1 MKNGKKQTNG
11 WVKQTEWIAAAVGL
25 LLAYSAQAGVPLN
38 SLQGNGGVA
47 FNPLAY
53 PSGQNQDPT
62 VTNAWDGVLSKPQFG
77 AWYVNLGD
85 VNVDWTAIGA
95 SETLFNRLEL
105 SYGHEVIAPAGQNI
119 KKDNLGAKLLLIKEN
134 QGGNPYIPAVAV
146 GTLHKSTDNV
156 AAGSDDS
163 AFDYYVVATKLI
175 TQLPKPVLVSGGV
188 LSTKE
193 QVTGV
198 FGYNEDRDLTLFGN
212 IDILPVSFLA
222 LGLEYKQGAEFDNFK
237 NSDYWD
243 AHVAWFVNEHLT
255 LVAAYVN
262 AGDET
267 STSEVGLGDGL
278 VLSAQYAF

>member
-11 WVKQTEWIAAAVGL
+11 WVKQTGWIAAATGL
-25 LLAYSAQAGVPLN
+25 LLAYNAQAGVPLN
-38 SLQGNGGVA
+38 SLQGNGGVG

-53 PSGQNQDPT
+53 PSGQNKDNT
-62 VTNAWDGVLSKPQFG
+62 ASNSWDDVLSKPQFG
-77 AWYVNLGD
+77 AWYVSLSD

-105 SYGHEVIAPAGQNI
+105 SYGYETVAQDGADTIH
-119 KKDNLGAKLLLIKEN
+119 KDNLGAKLLLIPEN
-134 QGGNPYIPAVAV
+134 AGDHAWVPAVSV
-146 GTLHKSTDNV
+146 GTLYKSTDFS
-156 AAGSDDS
+156 AAANDS
-163 AFDYYVVATKLI
+163 AFDYYLVATKLI

-188 LSTKE
+188 LSSKE

-198 FGYNEDRDLTLFGN
+198 FGFNDQRDTTFFGN
-212 IDILPVSFLA
+212 IDVLPVSNVA

-237 NSDYWD
+237 NANYWN

-267 STSEVGLGDGL
+267 SASEVGLGDGL

>member
-1 MKNGKKQTNG
+1 MKNINRQLSGRFR
-11 WVKQTEWIAAAVGL
+11 WFVASVF
-25 LLAYSAQAGVPLN
+25 LLAYSAQGGVPLN

-53 PSGQNQDPT
+53 LSGQNQDPAA
-62 VTNAWDGVLSKPQFG
+62 TNSWDGVFSKPQFG
-77 AWYVNLGD
+77 AWYVSLGD

-105 SYGHEVIAPAGQNI
+105 SYGHEVVAPVGKNI

-134 QGGNPYIPAVAV
+134 QGGSPYVPAISV

-198 FGYNEDRDLTLFGN
+198 FGYNEQRDLTLFGN
-212 IDILPVSFLA
+212 IDILPASWLA
-222 LGLEYKQGAEFDNFK
+222 LGLEYKQGATFDTFK
-237 NSDYWD
+237 NADYWD
-243 AHVAWFVNEHLT
+243 AHAAWFVNKNLT

-267 STSEVGLGDGL
+267 STSKTGLGDGL

>member
-1 MKNGKKQTNG
+1 M
-11 WVKQTEWIAAAVGL
+11 
-25 LLAYSAQAGVPLN
+25 
-38 SLQGNGGVA
+38 A

-53 PSGQNQDPT
+53 LSGQNKDT
-62 VTNAWDGVLSKPQFG
+62 AASNSWDDVLSKPQFG
-77 AWYVNLGD
+77 AWYVSLGD

-105 SYGHEVIAPAGQNI
+105 SYGYETIAQDGADTI
-119 KKDNLGAKLLLIKEN
+119 HKDNLGAKLLLIPEN
-134 QGGNPYIPAVAV
+134 AGKNAWVPAVSV
-146 GTLHKSTDNV
+146 GTLYKSTDFN
-156 AAGSDDS
+156 AANDS
-163 AFDYYVVATKLI
+163 SFDYYLVATKLI
-175 TQLPKPVLVSGGV
+175 TQLPKPVLISGGV
-188 LSTKE
+188 LSTEE

-198 FGYNEDRDLTLFGN
+198 FGFNDQRDLTLFGN
-212 IDILPVSFLA
+212 IDVLPTSWLA

-237 NSDYWD
+237 NADYWD

-267 STSEVGLGDGL
+267 STSAVGLGDGV